1 MISGVMRL
9 ADRTAR
15 GLMTPRRD
23 VEILD
28 IEDNDTEIR
37 EQLRKTTRSRLP
49 VRDGASDEIVGV
61 LFVKDALDALLRGE
75 KLNLRSIM
83 RDAPVV
89 SDLSGALD
97 VIEALRQTPAHM
109 VLVYDEF
116 GHFEGIVTSGD
127 VLEAIT
133 GVFMDDTSEEPAILA
148 RQDGSYLVAGW
159 TPHRRIRRTH
169 EHFRRRRPR
178 FSKPSPVLP
187 SKS

>member
-37 EQLRKTTRSRLP
+37 EQLRKTTRSRLSRARWRIR
-49 VRDGASDEIVGV
+49 RDRRV

-148 RQDGSYLVAGW
+148 RQDGSYTSSPAG
-159 TPHRRIRRTH
+159 
-169 EHFRRRRPR
+169 RP
-178 FSKPSPVLP
+178 STNSPNA
-187 SKS
+187 

>member
-1 MISGVMRL
+1 M
-9 ADRTAR
+9 
-15 GLMTPRRD
+15 
-23 VEILD
+23 EILD

-148 RQDGSYLVAGW
+148 RQDGSTSSPAG
-159 TPHRRIRRTH
+159 
-169 EHFRRRRPR
+169 RP
-178 FSKPSPVLP
+178 STNSPNA
-187 SKS
+187 